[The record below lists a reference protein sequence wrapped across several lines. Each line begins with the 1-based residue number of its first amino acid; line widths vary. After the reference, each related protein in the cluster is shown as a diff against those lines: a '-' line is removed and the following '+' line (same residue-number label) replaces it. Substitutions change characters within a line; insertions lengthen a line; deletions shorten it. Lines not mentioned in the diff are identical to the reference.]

1 MAAVA
6 LSSDNITKIGLIII
20 AALVLIGV
28 LLSIVI
34 TALVA
39 RIVILVLVI
48 GLAVLVW
55 QQRTHLKDKFDQK
68 AYHDFVLS
76 QGLLPPELLKKA
88 VMEEF
93 VPAALRHP

>member
-6 LSSDNITKIGLIII
+6 LSSSNITQIGLIII
-20 AALVLIGV
+20 VALVVIGT

-39 RIVILVLVI
+39 RIVIAVLVV

-55 QQRTHLKDKFDQK
+55 QQRTHLKDKIDECDFQATFFGVHFDAPDSVHQQCINQL
-68 AYHDFVLS
+68 HNRRNGS
-76 QGLLPPELLKKA
+76 G
-88 VMEEF
+88 
-93 VPAALRHP
+93 

>member
-1 MAAVA
+1 MTAVA

-20 AALVLIGV
+20 AAVVLIGL

-48 GLAVLVW
+48 GLGILVW
-55 QQRTHLKDKFDQK
+55 QQRTHLKDKFDNCDTQ
-68 AYHDFVLS
+68 ATFFGIHFDAPQSVTDRCNQLH
-76 QGLLPPELLKKA
+76 
-88 VMEEF
+88 
-93 VPAALRHP
+93 R

>member
-55 QQRTHLKDKFDQK
+55 QQRTHLKDKFDRCDTQ
-68 AYHDFVLS
+68 ATFFGIHFDAPQSLHNRCTH
-76 QGLLPPELLKKA
+76 LP
-88 VMEEF
+88 
-93 VPAALRHP
+93 H